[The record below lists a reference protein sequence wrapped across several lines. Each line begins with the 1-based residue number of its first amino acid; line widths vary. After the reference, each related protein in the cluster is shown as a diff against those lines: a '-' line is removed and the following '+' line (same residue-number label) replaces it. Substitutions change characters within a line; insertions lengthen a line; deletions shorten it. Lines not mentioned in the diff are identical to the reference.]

1 MGNILA
7 LLNILFIGDLQNDEL
22 VKLFDFSIATS
33 SVDRVELLGQIND
46 RIKYL
51 YREITIGEVS
61 SISSN
66 SKVIGKSHWLVGKEV
81 YRILSNMEVETLD
94 NPNCLPVANIVLVG
108 TPSNPVFLS
117 LIHLVNQM
125 IKSHNSL
132 GHPTKVQLIVTNLQ
146 EIAVI

>member
-7 LLNILFIGDLQNDEL
+7 LLNVLFIGDLQDEEL

-66 SKVIGKSHWLVGKEV
+66 SKVIGDSHWLVAKEV
-81 YRILSNMEVETLD
+81 YRILSNMEIETRD
-94 NPNCLPVANIVLVG
+94 NINCLPLANIVLVG
-108 TPSNPVFLS
+108 TPKDQVFLTTV
-117 LIHLVNQM
+117 HVVNQI
-125 IKSHNSL
+125 IKSHNVL
-132 GHPTKVQLIVTNLQ
+132 GHPTKVQLVVTNLQ

>member
-7 LLNILFIGDLQNDEL
+7 LLNVLFIGDLQDEEL

-66 SKVIGKSHWLVGKEV
+66 SKVIGKSHWLVAKEV
-81 YRILSNMEVETLD
+81 YRILSNMEIETRD
-94 NPNCLPVANIVLVG
+94 NINCLPLANIVLVG
-108 TPSNPVFLS
+108 TPKDQVFLTTV
-117 LIHLVNQM
+117 HVVNQI
-125 IKSHNSL
+125 IKSHNVL
-132 GHPTKVQLIVTNLQ
+132 GHPTKVQLVVTNLQ